1 MKAQRSGPYRAFRPD
16 RHGQG
21 RRRSAGRR
29 RSRRLRRHNAV
40 LALVRR
46 ATVPPMSDV
55 SDFNKA
61 IIDEFR
67 ANHGVVGG
75 GFAGATVVLLTTKGA
90 KSGQTRVNPLV
101 GLPTDDGPLYV
112 FASKGGAPT
121 NPDWYYNLKANPDV
135 TVEFGDDSY
144 RATATEITGAE

>member
-1 MKAQRSGPYRAFRPD
+1 
-16 RHGQG
+16 
-21 RRRSAGRR
+21 
-29 RSRRLRRHNAV
+29 
-40 LALVRR
+40 
-46 ATVPPMSDV
+46 MSDV

-144 RATATEITGAE
+144 RATATEITGAERDRIYNEQVARFPGFGDYEKQTTRKIPVIALARQG